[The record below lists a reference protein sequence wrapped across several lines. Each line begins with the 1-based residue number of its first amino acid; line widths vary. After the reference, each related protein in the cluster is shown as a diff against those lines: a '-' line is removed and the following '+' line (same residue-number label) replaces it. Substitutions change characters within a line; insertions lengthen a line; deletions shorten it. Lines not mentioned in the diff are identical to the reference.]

1 MLKSS
6 RYTLAHHG
14 NSGRLHVDG
23 EHGLVGRAQSGANEV
38 ASRRIVHEDLGI
50 DSPGTYDDLGLLG
63 QAARARV
70 HVDAIVQFQVLQKCV
85 RCQTIGR
92 FLVRKGKERSSF
104 EQFF

>member
-6 RYTLAHHG
+6 RDTLAHHG

-23 EHGLVGRAQSGANEV
+23 EHGLVGRAQRGANEV

-63 QAARARV
+63 QAARACV
-70 HVDAIVQFQVLQKCV
+70 HVNAVVQFQVLQKMCGCKV
-85 RCQTIGR
+85 SDKCPVSGS
-92 FLVRKGKERSSF
+92 G
-104 EQFF
+104 